1 MTNIFEGRIN
11 GYKGRGRPRKAYIE
25 EMIKQA
31 DCKRYIDMKRLA
43 SNREEWR
50 IRFATTRLLNTS
62 PLNV

>member
-31 DCKRYIDMKRLA
+31 GCSRYIEMKRLA
-43 SNREEWR
+43 SNREEWKA
-50 IRFATTRLLNTS
+50 RFATTRQGL
-62 PLNV
+62 